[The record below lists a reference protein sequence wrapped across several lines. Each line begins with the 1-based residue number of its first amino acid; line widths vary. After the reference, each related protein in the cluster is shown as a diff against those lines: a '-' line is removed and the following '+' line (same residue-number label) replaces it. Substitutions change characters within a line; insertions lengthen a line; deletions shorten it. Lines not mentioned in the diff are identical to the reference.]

1 MSPDS
6 LQLLGPPALLRDGEG
21 RLVAVRALPDSA
33 LLALARYLA
42 DEEADLHLA
51 LVRDALAQGAT
62 EDEARALLDVD
73 SEELRLR
80 ADPSWASA
88 RSEIQRRG
96 LPRPE
101 MPAPPPRDLAEIDGL
116 LVQAAAA
123 GTASPP
129 ASLDAALSC
138 RAGRRLA
145 GGAPLPLAWVDF
157 VRRHD
162 GLRLGGLRLFGTVD
176 VERAAPLSGWT
187 AFGVSGRG
195 AVIHAIDAAGGCAA
209 WRSDCLREGVPSG
222 RPGLAAPDLVSY
234 LEDLLPRALEVAERR
249 GG

>member
-1 MSPDS
+1 MIPDP
-6 LQLLGPPALLRDGEG
+6 LPPLGLPALLRDGEG

-33 LLALARYLA
+33 LLALARYLI

-51 LVRDALAQGAT
+51 LVHDALAQGAT

-73 SEELRLR
+73 SEELRLW

-101 MPAPPPRDLAEIDGL
+101 MPAPPSRDLAEIDGL
-116 LVQAAAA
+116 LVQAAAV

-138 RAGRRLA
+138 RAGRRLV
-145 GGAPLPLAWVDF
+145 GGAALPLAWVDF

-162 GLRLGGLRLFGTVD
+162 GLRLGGLRLFGTA
-176 VERAAPLSGWT
+176 EIEASAPLYGWT
-187 AFGVSGRG
+187 TFGVSGRG
-195 AVIHAIDAAGGCAA
+195 AILHAIDAAGGCAA

-222 RPGLAAPDLVSY
+222 RPGLEAPDLVSY
-234 LEDLLPRALEVAERR
+234 LEDLLPRALEMAERR
-249 GG
+249 GS